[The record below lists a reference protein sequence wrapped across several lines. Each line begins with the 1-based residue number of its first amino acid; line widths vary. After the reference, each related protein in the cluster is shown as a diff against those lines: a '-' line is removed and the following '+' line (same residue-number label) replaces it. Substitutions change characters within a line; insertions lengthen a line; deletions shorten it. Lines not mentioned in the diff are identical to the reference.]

1 MHMQLTSEPPYPAV
15 GELLVRVG
23 GAALSATTRSRTGAV
38 GLDDT
43 ELRTGPLAC
52 GTGDVVWERSDQAL

>member
-23 GAALSATTRSRTGAV
+23 GVGRSGTTRSRTGAV

-43 ELRTGPLAC
+43 ELRTGASGLR
-52 GTGDVVWERSDQAL
+52 VWRRSEMTAAG